1 MNVIRTLA
9 EKSSGLH
16 RSGIWTVLLGT
27 AMIFGQ
33 TAAEGIKNERMRNA
47 TKDAVSYATV
57 ALGVTVNTRKTK

>member
-1 MNVIRTLA
+1 MA
-9 EKSSGLH
+9 EKVSGLH

-33 TAAEGIKNERMRNA
+33 SAAEDIKNERMRNA
-47 TKDAVSYATV
+47 TKDAISYATV